1 MRPLFARLV
10 LLACMLTAVIGCSD
24 DATSPAHNNSNDSSL
39 RDGSGDAQ
47 QPPLHGGTIGGF
59 VFDDLDGDGFFGF
72 GERILSGIPVTL
84 RRTGSGGGGLG
95 TQRITRSNASGRYA
109 FESLTA
115 GTYEVFVPASSRSS
129 ASPAPRQVT
138 LTETNGDVSDDLDA
152 DLGVLATDDRDDQ
165 GSDVDRLVVGAFI
178 GVRGDYF
185 PDTEVL
191 LASNWSVIN
200 CHGEAACGLG
210 RLRGPITFIDDR
222 TNSFAVMGTLMR
234 AGEETF
240 PLYAQL
246 GQRAEVLLHDAG
258 VGDDFIADL
267 VRPWFSL
274 QDEIYGRIEA
284 VTIRDNTARL
294 VVLDTVVLIV
304 GIDTG
309 NN

>member
-10 LLACMLTAVIGCSD
+10 LLVCMLTAVIGCSD
-24 DATSPAHNNSNDSSL
+24 DATSPALSNSNESSL

-47 QPPLHGGTIGGF
+47 QPPLHGGTIGGL
-59 VFDDLDGDGFFGF
+59 VFDDLDGDGFFGV
-72 GERILSGIPVTL
+72 GERILTGIPVTL
-84 RRTGSGGGGLG
+84 RRTGSGGAGLG

-115 GTYEVFVPASSRSS
+115 GTYQVFVTASSRSS

-138 LTETNGDVSDDLDA
+138 LTETNGEVSDFLDA
-152 DLGVLATDDRDDQ
+152 DLGVLASEVSDDQ
-165 GSDVDRLVVGAFI
+165 GGDDDRLVVGAFI
-178 GVRGDYF
+178 SVRGDYF
-185 PDTEVL
+185 PDSQVL
-191 LASNWSVIN
+191 LASNWVVTD

-210 RLRGPITFIDDR
+210 RLRGPITLIDER
-222 TNSFAVMGTLMR
+222 TSSFAVMGTLMR
-234 AGEETF
+234 AGEATF

-274 QDEIYGRIEA
+274 QDEVHGRIED
-284 VTIRDNTARL
+284 VTFRDNTARL
-294 VVLDTVVLIV
+294 VVLDTVVLIF

-309 NN
+309 ND